1 MILDTDFLI
10 DVLRRSQPA
19 IEQLATLRDSP
30 EELFIT
36 HINLCELYR
45 GAYQSKNIQKNLVE
59 IDTLLNYL
67 GLLPFTQT
75 ADQRFGELITDLEKQ
90 GSQIE
95 EMDTLIASLALVHG
109 QTILTRNIKHFKQ
122 TGVAIATYQF

>member
-19 IEQLATLRDSP
+19 IEKLTELRDSP
-30 EELFIT
+30 EELFLT

-45 GAYQSKNIQKNLVE
+45 GAYQSKNIQKNLFE

-67 GLLPFTQT
+67 GILPFTQT
-75 ADQRFGELITDLEKQ
+75 ADQRFGELITHLEKQ
-90 GSQIE
+90 GEQIG
-95 EMDTLIASLALVHG
+95 EMDTLIASLALDQG
-109 QTILTRNIKHFKQ
+109 QAILTRNVKHFKQ
-122 TGVAIATYQF
+122 TGVAIATYH